1 MSEDDKKELHAK
13 LDALIDADFLVLA
26 ALVNQLH
33 YETFFRKNLPEG
45 HLEERLK
52 AHIDSEFDRAI
63 RAHTRKEYDE
73 ITFGESA
80 QLEAMQAL
88 VWAVLNE
95 QPDADRVLCNLIRRT
110 FRHYAEDRI

>member
-26 ALVNQLH
+26 ALINQLH
-33 YETFFRKNLPEG
+33 YETFFRKNLAEG
-45 HLEERLK
+45 LLEERLK
-52 AHIDSEFDRAI
+52 AHIDREFDRAI
-63 RAHTRKEYDE
+63 RAPTGEEFEE

-80 QLEAMQAL
+80 QLEVMEAL

-95 QPDADRVLCNLIRRT
+95 QLGADRVFCNLIRKT